1 MNIDYPVPAQTAGL
15 RRLWKL
21 AFGDEDAFLDLF
33 FTHAYAPNRCR
44 CITEAEEVTAA
55 LYWFD
60 TECAGQKFAY
70 LYAVAT
76 HPAHQNRGLC
86 RALMEDVHRLL
97 TAQSYD
103 GLLLV
108 PQSEALAAM
117 YRKMG
122 FSDCTTVTEFT
133 APAEDTPLPLRRL
146 SAPEYA
152 RLRRMMLPP
161 DGILQEGESLSFLSS
176 LALYFAGNGWLS
188 AVSIDGQKLHCH
200 ELLGDPDVSYALVAA
215 LGCREGFFRIPGADK
230 PFAQYLP
237 LRTDCVKPGYF
248 GLAFD

>member
-1 MNIDYPVPAQTAGL
+1 MNIDYPVSSQIQPL
-15 RRLWKL
+15 RKLWKL

-33 FTHAYAPNRCR
+33 FTHAFSPQRCR
-44 CITEAEEVTAA
+44 CITENGEVTAA

-60 TECAGQKFAY
+60 AECTGQKFAY

-76 HPAHQNRGLC
+76 HPSHRNRGLC
-86 RALMEDVHRLL
+86 RALLEDVRQLL
-97 TAQSYD
+97 SKQGYA
-103 GLLLV
+103 GLILV
-108 PQSEALAAM
+108 PQSDSLSAM

-133 APAEDTPLPLRRL
+133 APAEDTSLPLRRL
-146 SAPEYA
+146 SAAEYA
-152 RLRRMMLPP
+152 RLRREMLPP
-161 DGILQEGESLSFLSS
+161 GGILQEGESLSFLSS
-176 LALYFAGNGWLS
+176 LALFFAGNGWLA
-188 AVSIDGQKLHCH
+188 AVSMDGQKLHCH

-237 LRTDCVKPGYF
+237 LTANCAKPGYF
-248 GLAFD
+248 GFAFD